1 MWVFFAFLVLAFKV
15 DNINAFA
22 DCIVVFVF
30 SFLGI
35 FDQFGKPSIA
45 TCFKVD
51 TVIENEVSLRSFL
64 YVFRKWFVLVWVL
77 TNRYDTMK
85 INLVTSDIFSNISND
100 RVSRYNL

>member
-1 MWVFFAFLVLAFKV
+1 MWIFFAFLVLTFKV

-22 DCIVVFVF
+22 NCKVVFVF

-51 TVIENEVSLRSFL
+51 TVIENQVSLRSFL
-64 YVFRKWFVLVWVL
+64 NVFRKWFVFVWVL
-77 TNRYDTMK
+77 TNRNDTVK
-85 INLVTSDIFSNISND
+85 INLVTSDIFGNISD
-100 RVSRYNL
+100 D